1 MNELVESPFAGQSRP
16 ETAGS
21 RQLQQRENT
30 QVLAMVTMAKRF
42 PRDVIGATDKIL
54 NAFTRASLAER
65 ASYQYAKG
73 GTDVTGPSIRA
84 AEAIAQMWGN
94 LSFGFS
100 EVSRGMGQDGVSFS
114 EVEAFCW
121 DLEHTNYQPLRFIV
135 RHWRDTKNG
144 GYPIKDE
151 RDIYELCANQAQRRK
166 RACILA
172 VIPGDVTEAAM
183 KQADVTLRA
192 KADTGPEAMAKMVDS
207 FAEFGVT
214 KAQIEKRIQRRLD
227 SITPAQVMAMKR
239 IYASLRDDMS
249 TASDWF
255 DAEELATGT
264 PAAAPPPAAS
274 AKPAMSQ
281 EAFDK
286 ELIGWKGLIDAGKKT
301 PAQIISMVGTRN
313 GLSDEQKAAITA
325 LAPAVEGG
333 AA

>member
-1 MNELVESPFAGQSRP
+1 MNELVESPFAGQVRQESS
-16 ETAGS
+16 GS
-21 RQLQQRENT
+21 RQLQQRENAE
-30 QVLAMVTMAKRF
+30 VMAMVAMAKRF
-42 PRDVIGATDKIL
+42 PRDVIGNTDKIL

-94 LSFGFS
+94 LTYGFK
-100 EVSRGMGQDGVSFS
+100 EISRGIGQDGVPFS

-121 DLEHTNYQPLRFIV
+121 DMESNIKEPLQFIV
-135 RHWRDTKNG
+135 RHWRDTRSG
-144 GYPIKDE
+144 GYPLKDE

-172 VIPGDVTEAAM
+172 VIPGDITEAAM
-183 KQADVTLRA
+183 RQADVTLRA
-192 KADTGPEAMAKMVDS
+192 KADVSPEAMAKMVES
-207 FAEFGVT
+207 FADFGVT

-227 SITPAQVMAMKR
+227 TITPAQVIAMKR

-249 TASDWF
+249 TAADWF
-255 DAEELATGT
+255 DAEELTTGA
-264 PAAAPPPAAS
+264 PAAAPPPPA

-286 ELIGWKGLIDAGKKT
+286 ESAGWRSVIESGKKT
-301 PAQIISMVGTRN
+301 ADQIVSTTGIRYALT
-313 GLSDEQKAAITA
+313 DEQKAAIKAMEQPT
-325 LAPAVEGG
+325 G
-333 AA
+333 ATE